1 MHQHERIEKVEEKR
15 VDLGCLKESKVLVM
29 VDGLKRFLMGG
40 KVLVG
45 FWVTKGWVVYKEV
58 YNLF

>member
-1 MHQHERIEKVEEKR
+1 MSERIESV
-15 VDLGCLKESKVLVM
+15 G
-29 VDGLKRFLMGG
+29 DGLKRFLMGG